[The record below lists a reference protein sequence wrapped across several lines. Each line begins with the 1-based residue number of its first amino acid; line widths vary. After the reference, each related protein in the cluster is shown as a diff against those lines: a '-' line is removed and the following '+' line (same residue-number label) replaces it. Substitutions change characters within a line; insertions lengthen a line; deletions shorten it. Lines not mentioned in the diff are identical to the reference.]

1 VTDGLAAGSFAM
13 RRILLT
19 IVALFAT
26 VTAAAAGDYAD
37 RTIIGFSPDGRV
49 FAFEE
54 YGIQDGS
61 GFPYANIYFIDTATD
76 TWLDNTPIRVRIDPE
91 NATLDQARQQAF
103 DQALPYLTQYQI
115 GELGR
120 LLVRDP
126 ITELSGDPHVTDFLI
141 RAIVPPANDVH
152 TLTINETIFPL
163 NNTGC
168 PPEFGPYQGFSLT
181 LRLPGGETR
190 TLHEDTRIPDS
201 RRCPLYYGISDVV
214 AFDRDNEVVLI
225 VLINVFSVGF
235 EGPDRRYVAVATTIP
250 NQ

>member
-1 VTDGLAAGSFAM
+1 M
-13 RRILLT
+13 RRILLA
-19 IVALFAT
+19 ILALLA
-26 VTAAAAGDYAD
+26 TAAAASAGDNAD

-76 TWLDNTPIRVRIDPE
+76 TWLDGTPIRVRLDNE
-91 NATLDQARQQAF
+91 NATLDQAREQAF
-103 DQALPYLTQYQI
+103 NLALPYLTRYQI

-126 ITELSGDPHVTDFLI
+126 ITELSGDPHVAEFLI
-141 RAIVPPANDVH
+141 RAFMPPALDTH
-152 TLTINETIFPL
+152 TLTITETVFPVA
-163 NNTGC
+163 NIGC

-190 TLHEDTRIPDS
+190 TLHADTRIPDS

-214 AFDRDNEVVLI
+214 AFDRQNEVVLI
-225 VLINVFSVGF
+225 VLVNIFSVGF
-235 EGPDRRYVAVATTIP
+235 EGPDRRYLAVATTIP
-250 NQ
+250 IQ